1 MSDELKMDEV
11 TDLIA
16 SIEMHRKEIERES
29 GLEASREYALRRLQ
43 QALQEE
49 QEAAK
54 QEGASPVHATAAD
67 LYAAEVRRVSSLS
80 RASAPRQ
87 GQPKN
92 RPQHQ
97 QQRRNFRPGGQ
108 PQQQQQRKPGGG
120 GRRGQGRNRGR

>member
-29 GLEASREYALRRLQ
+29 GLEASREYALRRLR

-49 QEAAK
+49 QEASKA
-54 QEGASPVHATAAD
+54 EGARPVHATAAE

-80 RASAPRQ
+80 RSSAHRQ
-87 GQPKN
+87 AQGRNQNQP
-92 RPQHQ
+92 Q
-97 QQRRNFRPGGQ
+97 QQQRNFRPGGQ
-108 PQQQQQRKPGGG
+108 RPQRKQGG
-120 GRRGQGRNRGR
+120 GRRNHGRGGGR

>member
-29 GLEASREYALRRLQ
+29 GLDASREYALRRLQ

-54 QEGASPVHATAAD
+54 LEGASPVHATAAE
-67 LYAAEVRRVSSLS
+67 LFAAEVRRIGSLS
-80 RASAPRQ
+80 RSSAPRPAQ
-87 GQPKN
+87 GKNQN
-92 RPQHQ
+92 RPPQ
-97 QQRRNFRPGGQ
+97 QQRNFRPGGQ
-108 PQQQQQRKPGGG
+108 RPQRKPGGG
-120 GRRGQGRNRGR
+120 RRNQGRSGGR

>member
-29 GLEASREYALRRLQ
+29 GLDASRTYALRRLN

-54 QEGASPVHATAAD
+54 QESAGPVHAAAAE
-67 LYAAEVRRVSSLS
+67 LFATEVRRVSCLS
-80 RASAPRQ
+80 RSSARRPAQ
-87 GQPKN
+87 GQNQNP
-92 RPQHQ
+92 PQ
-97 QQRRNFRPGGQ
+97 QQQQRNFRPGGHR
-108 PQQQQQRKPGGG
+108 PQRKPGGG
-120 GRRGQGRNRGR
+120 RRNQRRGGGR